1 VKRKALLGE
10 SPGAPITNDL
20 KAGVTAMADLINLSS
35 VFNSLL
41 YSVLGIVVFWVSFII
56 VDKITPYDLWR
67 EIVEER
73 NTALAIV
80 IAATALGISIIVA
93 AAIHG

>member
-1 VKRKALLGE
+1 M
-10 SPGAPITNDL
+10 S
-20 KAGVTAMADLINLSS
+20 DLINWGY

-73 NTALAIV
+73 NIALAIIV
-80 IAATALGISIIVA
+80 AATALGISIIVA